1 MFEYDDNT
9 KQDISVAA
17 YLLAQKKLPF
27 DELCWMLADRQL
39 YLQNNFQKANEN
51 AIKAQAIK
59 IFGSHPSYDVLC
71 WLISE
76 IDFVLKMQK
85 YQGMKKPHFIL
96 D

>member
-39 YLQNNFQKANEN
+39 YLQNDFQKANEN

-59 IFGSHPSYDVLC
+59 IFSSRPSYDVLC

-85 YQGMKKPHFIL
+85 CQGMKKPHFIL